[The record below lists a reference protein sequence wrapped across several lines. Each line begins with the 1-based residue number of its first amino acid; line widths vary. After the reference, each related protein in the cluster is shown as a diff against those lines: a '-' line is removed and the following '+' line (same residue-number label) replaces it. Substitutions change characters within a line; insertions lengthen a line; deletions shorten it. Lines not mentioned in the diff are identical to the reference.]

1 MRSASGIST
10 AGIAA
15 PPASAASA
23 CRSYRASAFPAS
35 SATAEGGRG
44 STAYERKP
52 PGLNLEPSPP
62 LRPTSTDTTL
72 GSRLSCFSLLAAPP
86 RPPPRP
92 RAAPPQPA
100 ASGVPNPNPNP
111 NPDPNP
117 NRDLPRVACLEPA
130 RDIRVSQ
137 GRCDNA
143 LLLCATRVARQVE
156 GPPQDGAAAHQ
167 TIEPRRRRVLEVG
180 RRQAAVEG
188 DPQAWEH
195 LGEPQHEI
203 RPEWRDLRTEA

>member
-52 PGLNLEPSPP
+52 PGLNLPPSPP
-62 LRPTSTDTTL
+62 S
-72 GSRLSCFSLLAAPP
+72 APP
-86 RPPPRP
+86 AQTRLLGADSLASLFWPHRLARRLV
-92 RAAPPQPA
+92 RALRRR
-100 ASGVPNPNPNP
+100 N
-111 NPDPNP
+111 
-117 NRDLPRVACLEPA
+117 LPRVACLEPA

-188 DPQAWEH
+188 DPQAGEH